1 MQQGDPL
8 PPPPPR
14 ARAAT
19 STLKFPERLGKRG
32 QKDLRSLC
40 QALFREG
47 SGVFCSHCNRCS
59 KGFFDPVRKK
69 LQGDPPELSTLCAPR
84 SPMMMVQALTSPIS
98 FLSATRSEVPGPGPG
113 PGEGED
119 VGPGFPR
126 PPGCCMWPVMSLS
139 RLFPAFCATP
149 SVRPAASL
157 SVGPSVGALAA
168 LAARDSAHRRAHA
181 LARSP
186 GPRGP
191 RAVGSREGR
200 KEGPPAAPSP
210 TALKGNSLSPNPN
223 LGKQEGA
230 LMEVT
235 EDFLVE

>member
-1 MQQGDPL
+1 MQHGDIAPSLLPL
-8 PPPPPR
+8 P
-14 ARAAT
+14 ARRHLHAQISREIGKVGAKGSVAT
-19 STLKFPERLGKRG
+19 MPGP
-32 QKDLRSLC
+32 
-40 QALFREG
+40 AP
-47 SGVFCSHCNRCS
+47 SGVKCILL
-59 KGFFDPVRKK
+59 PLQQV
-69 LQGDPPELSTLCAPR
+69 LQGFLWPCEGEIPRGSPELSTLCAPC

-113 PGEGED
+113 PGEGEG

-139 RLFPAFCATP
+139 RLSPAPCATP

-191 RAVGSREGR
+191 PSGWIQRGTEGGPAGS
-200 KEGPPAAPSP
+200 PLPHCP
-210 TALKGNSLSPNPN
+210 
-223 LGKQEGA
+223 
-230 LMEVT
+230 
-235 EDFLVE
+235 